1 MAKLKVDGKEIE
13 VPDHFTLLQAAEEA
27 GAEVPRF
34 CFHERLSI
42 AGNCRMCLIEVKGGP
57 PKPAASCAMGV
68 RDLRPGPNGEPPE
81 IFTNTPMV
89 KKAREGVM
97 EFLLINHPLDCPIC
111 DQGGECDLQDQA
123 MAFGVDSSRYQENKR
138 AVEDKYIGPL
148 VKTIMN
154 RCIHCT
160 RCVRFTTEVA
170 GISELGLIG
179 RGEDAEITTYLEQA
193 MTSEL
198 QGNVI
203 DLCPVGALT
212 SKPYAFQARPWEL
225 TKTESIDVMDAV
237 GSAIRVDSRGREVMR
252 ILPRV
257 NEAVNEEWISDK
269 TRFIWDGLRSQRLDR
284 PYVRQ
289 GRQAAPA
296 SWPEAF
302 AAIRDAVARTAPDRI
317 GAIAGDLAAVEEMY
331 ALKLLMQSLGS
342 KNIDCRQDGA
352 ALDPKHGR
360 ASYIFNPTIEGIER
374 ADAMLIIGANPRFE
388 ASVLNARIRK
398 RWRAGNVPVGVDRR
412 CRRHALRL
420 SDARRR
426 RRNRCSDLADGAG
439 RLLRGAE
446 EGRASADHRRA
457 GRASRG
463 PTARAVLGLAAKLAQ
478 AVDAVDGRLERLCR
492 AAHRGRPRRRPRHR
506 LRAGDAAARTS
517 PACSAATRRAV
528 PARRRRARP
537 VQGRRNAFV
546 VYIGTHGDA
555 GAHRA
560 NVILPAAA
568 YTEKSGTYV
577 NTEGRVQ
584 MTNRAGFAPGE
595 AREDWAI
602 LRALSDVL
610 GKRCRSIR
618 WRSCAASSMRDYPHL
633 GRDRPDR
640 AGRRRPISAGWRRS
654 AASSARPP
662 SSRRSRISTS
672 PTRSRAPPPS
682 WPNAPRWRARASSRR
697 PSRNRHGQ
705 LLLHL
710 RPAGPDH
717 PAEVGRADR
726 RPADLRR
733 LHPLR
738 RPQDL
743 GGRAAAPRPQRG
755 RPLGACCRPSPT
767 C

>member
-13 VPDHFTLLQAAEEA
+13 VPDHYTLLQAAEDA

-68 RDLRPGPNGEPPE
+68 RDLRPGPNGETPE

-252 ILPRV
+252 IMPRI
-257 NEAVNEEWISDK
+257 NEQVNEEWISDK
-269 TRFIWDGLRSQRLDR
+269 TRFIWDGLRTQRLDR
-284 PYVRQ
+284 PYVRRD
-289 GRQAAPA
+289 GKLVAA
-296 SWPEAF
+296 SWSEAF
-302 AAIRDAVARTAPDRI
+302 AAINEAVAKSSGDKI

-331 ALKLLMQSLGS
+331 ALKLLMQSLDS
-342 KNIDCRQDGA
+342 PNIDCRQDGA
-352 ALDPKHGR
+352 RLDPALGR
-360 ASYIFNPTIEGIER
+360 ASYIFNPTIEGIEQ
-374 ADAMLIIGANPRFE
+374 ADAVLIIGANPRFE

-398 RWRAGNVPVGVDRR
+398 RWKVGNLPVGAIGEIGDLRYDYEMLGAGSESLNELARGKGKFFSVLKNAKRPLIIVGQG
-412 CRRHALRL
+412 AL
-420 SDARRR
+420 ART
-426 RRNRCSDLADGAG
+426 DGA
-439 RLLRGAE
+439 
-446 EGRASADHRRA
+446 
-457 GRASRG
+457 
-463 PTARAVLGLAAKLAQ
+463 AVLGLAAKLAL
-478 AVDAVDGRLERLCR
+478 AVDAVSEEWNGFSVL
-492 AAHRGRPRRRPRHR
+492 HT
-506 LRAGDAAARTS
+506 AAARVGGLDIGFV
-517 PACSAATRRAV
+517 PGEGGKSAAEMMSAMEVLFLLGADEIDMTGAS
-528 PARRRRARP
+528 
-537 VQGRRNAFV
+537 GAFV

-560 NVILPAAA
+560 NVILPGAA

-584 MTNRAGFAPGE
+584 QTNRAGFAPGE

-610 GKRCRSIR
+610 GHRLPFDSLSQLRAKLT
-618 WRSCAASSMRDYPHL
+618 ADYPHL
-633 GRDRPDR
+633 LEIDEIASGDPADIQR
-640 AGRRRPISAGWRRS
+640 AAQIAGPLAKGAFASPVKDFYLTNPI
-654 AASSARPP
+654 
-662 SSRRSRISTS
+662 
-672 PTRSRAPPPS
+672 
-682 WPNAPRWRARASSRR
+682 ARAS
-697 PSRNRHGQ
+697 
-705 LLLHL
+705 
-710 RPAGPDH
+710 AVM
-717 PAEVGRADR
+717 AECSAL
-726 RPADLRR
+726 AK
-733 LHPLR
+733 
-738 RPQDL
+738 
-743 GGRAAAPRPQRG
+743 GGFKQAAE
-755 RPLGACCRPSPT
+755 
-767 C
+767 